1 MQEYYLINVPGKR
14 GYSFMVRTELTDS
27 DDIIQKALDLDLFDD
42 VDDAEICNVS
52 DADEN
57 DQKFFNDF
65 YDLDE

>member
-1 MQEYYLINVPGKR
+1 
-14 GYSFMVRTELTDS
+14 MVRTELTES

-52 DADEN
+52 EADEN
-57 DQKFFNDF
+57 DQKFFKDF